1 MNKEQRK
8 INFINSAKLLFPLY
22 DYSLVEYVNNKTKV
36 KIICPEHGIFEQ
48 TPHNHIDKKS
58 KCPKCA
64 LIQRSNK
71 RANTTETFIEKAKE
85 IHGTTYDYSLTQY
98 KNAYTK
104 VKIICPEHG
113 IFEQRPY
120 AHVFEKQGCFM
131 CYNVLRKEIAPSW
144 TVTNWLN
151 AANRSNRFDSFKL
164 YVIRCFNDNESFI
177 KIGRTFCTLNV
188 RFNQLPYNY
197 EVAKVITNNDGKY
210 IYDLETRIKHKFKK
224 HKYTPKIKFG
234 GMNECYKI
242 IP

>member
-1 MNKEQRK
+1 MTKQQRK
-8 INFINSAKLLFPLY
+8 NNFIKSAKLLYPLY
-22 DYSLVEYVNNKTKV
+22 DYSLVEYINNKTKV

-64 LIQRSNK
+64 LIQRSIK
-71 RANTTETFIEKAKE
+71 RANSTETFIVNA
-85 IHGTTYDYSLTQY
+85 IQTHNNTYDYSLVDY
-98 KNAYTK
+98 KNAHTK

-120 AHVFEKQGCFM
+120 AHIHEKQGCFM
-131 CYNVLRKEIAPSW
+131 CHNVLRKEIAPSW

-151 AANRSNRFDSFKL
+151 AAQRSNRFDSFKL
-164 YVIRCFNDNESFI
+164 YVIECYNDNEKFI

-188 RFNQLPYNY
+188 RFNQLPYKY
-197 EVAKVITNNDGKY
+197 KIIKVISNKDGNH
-210 IYDLETRIKHKFKK
+210 IYNLETRVKRKFKK
-224 HKYTPKIKFG
+224 YKYIPQLNFG

-242 IP
+242 NP